1 MDSQITTPASSCAMR
16 MGRRSA
22 ISISK
27 KILGDHQRAS
37 RSPKMRRALKAKPK
51 RNRAFGA
58 ASHKDNGFRSAP
70 HKHFNSSN
78 CGHCLKLVQFSERNK
93 SNRGGVECRHAAGN
107 AREPGAHLIGGHQ
120 SGNPKAAAT
129 TSRCV
134 GSEKVASR
142 SGDRPAIVSSLLLLL
157 GLIEAPANFSWR
169 VSSPTT
175 GNSLRMSISR
185 MSRADDQ
192 RGAADRGEYRQAAG
206 AGRVSRSSDFI
217 RALGRN

>member
-1 MDSQITTPASSCAMR
+1 
-16 MGRRSA
+16 
-22 ISISK
+22 
-27 KILGDHQRAS
+27 
-37 RSPKMRRALKAKPK
+37 
-51 RNRAFGA
+51 
-58 ASHKDNGFRSAP
+58 
-70 HKHFNSSN
+70 
-78 CGHCLKLVQFSERNK
+78 
-93 SNRGGVECRHAAGN
+93 VECRHAAGN

-175 GNSLRMSISR
+175 GSSLRMSISR
-185 MSRADDQ
+185 MSRADDPQ
-192 RGAADRGEYRQAAG
+192 PSC
-206 AGRVSRSSDFI
+206 SRAMRREGS
-217 RALGRN
+217 R